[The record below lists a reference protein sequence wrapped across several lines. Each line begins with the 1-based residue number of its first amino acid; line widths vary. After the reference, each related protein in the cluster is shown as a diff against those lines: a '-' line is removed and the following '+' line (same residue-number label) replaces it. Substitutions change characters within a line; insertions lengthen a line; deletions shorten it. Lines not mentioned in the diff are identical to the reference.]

1 MHDPDRQPPTLPG
14 YTLTARL
21 GAGGY
26 GEVWLAQAPG
36 GVPKAVKFIFGSFND
51 RRAEHELRALHRIK
65 SVRHP
70 FLLSLERIEVV
81 DDRLAIVTELADSSL
96 KDRYDEC
103 RRQGLPGI
111 PRDELLGYMHDAAEA
126 LDYLSERHSLQHLD
140 VKPENLLLVA
150 GHVKVADFGL
160 VKEVGKTQAS
170 LVGGLTPLYS
180 SPEVFQ
186 GMPGTRSDQYS
197 LAVVY
202 QEMLTGAPP
211 LAGAN
216 AAELTM
222 QHLQGEANL
231 TPLPMSDRFAIARA
245 LAKDPTQRFPNC
257 CAMVD
262 ALLANPA
269 SSGPTVSGTNQAGP
283 EPDDGRTFGDFGS
296 ALPERRAEQRP
307 GPMEPLFA
315 GPHAETQFDAA
326 WGESASEWGAAEQTQ
341 DEPAEPRRVDSL
353 EFSTEE
359 FSSRPTLVIGV
370 GGAAASVMRRF
381 RARLVRE
388 LSEEAAAAV
397 QLLLFDSDPREI
409 SAAMQGNG
417 RNALRPNEGMVL
429 PLRRPQE
436 YREDSA
442 LLMRWLSRRWL
453 YNIPKSLRTEGL
465 RPLGRLA
472 FVDHA
477 QRVEER
483 LIGAI
488 QGAIAAHGAGTASPR
503 IYLIASVSGGTGSGM
518 SLDLGYAIRAA
529 LATLGI
535 DDGEVLGLFLH
546 STDRDPRQ
554 AELARVNSCAWLREY
569 NHYHRVAGAYPG
581 DEACGLPA
589 LAPTCKAFDAAYFLN
604 LGDALKDEAWSEATA
619 DVAEYLYLDAVTPA
633 QRFFAACR
641 EQAKPGDEATL
652 RSFAVKTVSAAADDA
667 IEAAAQLIS
676 RSVVCGW
683 LGMRTNGDGRKNAAM
698 PAAAE
703 GNTAVSKL
711 PTLEQMASQTRKLIT
726 QTLVDSV
733 SRQQPDAGL
742 CERIAAID
750 ADFAAPDDR
759 PGAFVGGQPLEHVV
773 APIAQSIA
781 ATMSAEVME
790 QVNSLGSRLPGA
802 EAAIGRWRADL
813 QQLDA
818 EASKLAAALAQQAAA
833 MAMQIDRWQRERN
846 SAGVSAAR
854 EQELCNGYRDLRTD
868 QHSLLA
874 VALVA
879 KRALAELRGVGDRI
893 SELARQLKGMLAR
906 FPAAAEAGDS
916 SAFAELLSKQL
927 STLCDCVDERL
938 EQAFTQPSGGLI
950 AVAMGSPRVREQLV
964 VELTKTATRQAEQ
977 LAGSPALAAGASFT
991 TETHVGEQEIDPS
1004 QLTHVLPL
1012 NSTYAVLDTRPS
1024 AVAGIAVQQANANGV
1039 TTLVGV
1045 GSQTVRCIESWNLSP
1060 SRTALDLVDHRRDC
1074 LEFADRVS
1082 SRCDVDWTPLAAPP
1096 RRAPAL
1102 AAVPFEASPMAMT
1115 QVL

>member
-1 MHDPDRQPPTLPG
+1 MNDPDRQPPTLPG

-70 FLLSLERIEVV
+70 FLLSLERIEVA

-111 PRDELLGYMHDAAEA
+111 PRAELLGYMHDAAEA

-186 GMPGTRSDQYS
+186 GMPGARSDQYS

-202 QEMLTGAPP
+202 QEMLTGMPP

-231 TPLPMSDRFAIARA
+231 TPLPMQDRFAVARA
-245 LAKDPTQRFPNC
+245 LAKDPTQRFSNC

-262 ALLANPA
+262 ALLAQPGDGGHA
-269 SSGPTVSGTNQAGP
+269 TGESQFAGA
-283 EPDDGRTFGDFGS
+283 EIADERTFGDFGS

-307 GPMEPLFA
+307 GPIEPLFA
-315 GPHAETQFDAA
+315 GPHAETQFEGA
-326 WGESASEWGAAEQTQ
+326 WGEPASDWGAAESSPA
-341 DEPAEPRRVDSL
+341 EPAEPQCVESV
-353 EFSTEE
+353 EFNTAD
-359 FSSRPTLVIGV
+359 FASRPTLVIGI

-388 LSEEAAAAV
+388 LSEEAAEAV

-409 SAAMQGNG
+409 AAAMQPNG
-417 RNALRPNEGMVL
+417 RSALRPSEALAL

-483 LIGAI
+483 LIAAIQGAVSASGAI
-488 QGAIAAHGAGTASPR
+488 QGPPR
-503 IYLIASVSGGTGSGM
+503 IYLVSSVSGGTGSGM
-518 SLDLGYAIRAA
+518 SLDLGYAVRAA

-535 DDGEVLGLFLH
+535 DNGEVVGLFLH
-546 STDRDPRQ
+546 STPRDPRQ

-569 NHYHRVAGAYPG
+569 NHYHRAAGAYPG
-581 DEACGLPA
+581 DEACGLAP

-604 LGDALKDEAWSEATA
+604 LGSGLEDAAWSEAIA

-633 QRFFAACR
+633 QRFFDACR
-641 EQAKPGDEATL
+641 NQAEPGEEAVL
-652 RSFAVKTVSAAADDA
+652 RSFAVTTVSAAADDA
-667 IEAAAQLIS
+667 IDAAAQLIS
-676 RSVVCGW
+676 RAVICRW
-683 LGMRTNGDGRKNAAM
+683 LGLKVGGDGAKFAAT
-698 PAAAE
+698 AADASA
-703 GNTAVSKL
+703 GGKL
-711 PTLEQMASQTRKLIT
+711 PNLEQLASQTRELIA
-726 QTLVDSV
+726 QAIGVV
-733 SRQQPDAGL
+733 AERQPAEELGL
-742 CERIAAID
+742 RERIAAID
-750 ADFAAPDDR
+750 ADFIPPDDR
-759 PGAFVGGQPLEHVV
+759 PGAFAGGRPLEEVA
-773 APIAQSIA
+773 APIAQRIA
-781 ATMSAEVME
+781 ATMAAEV
-790 QVNSLGSRLPGA
+790 LGQINAFGQRLPGA
-802 EAAIGRWRADL
+802 ELAIGGWRGEL

-818 EASKLAAALAQQAAA
+818 EASRLASALAQQAAA
-833 MAMQIDRWQRERN
+833 MAMQIDRWQRERT
-846 SAGVSAAR
+846 SASATTAR
-854 EQELCNGYRDLRTD
+854 EQELCEGYRGLRTD
-868 QHSLLA
+868 QHSLVA
-874 VALVA
+874 AALVA
-879 KRALAELRGVGDRI
+879 KRLLAELRAVGDRTG
-893 SELARQLKGMLAR
+893 ELARHLKGMLAR
-906 FPAAAEAGDS
+906 FPAPAEEIEQG
-916 SAFAELLSKQL
+916 AFAELVAMQL
-927 STLCDCVDERL
+927 GSLGERVDERL
-938 EQAFTQPSGGLI
+938 EQTFINPSGGLI
-950 AVAMGSPRVREQLV
+950 AVTMGSPRVRDQLLA
-964 VELTKTATRQAEQ
+964 ELAKLATRQAEQ
-977 LAGSPALAAGASFT
+977 LASSPSFAAGASFV
-991 TETHVGEQEIDPS
+991 EAAVGGSDGVDAS
-1004 QLTHVLPL
+1004 QYPAVLPVG
-1012 NSTYAVLDTRPS
+1012 STYAVLETRPS
-1024 AVAGIAVQQANANGV
+1024 AVAGLAVQQASADGM

-1060 SRTALDLVDHRRDC
+1060 SRTAFELVDRRRDC

-1082 SRCDVDWTPLAAPP
+1082 SRCDVDWTPLLAPP
-1096 RRAPAL
+1096 RRVPAPA
-1102 AAVPFEASPMAMT
+1102 AVSFTASPMAMT

>member
-81 DDRLAIVTELADSSL
+81 DERLAIVTELADSSL

-160 VKEVGKTQAS
+160 VKEIGKTQAS

-202 QEMLTGAPP
+202 QEMLTGTPP

-231 TPLPMSDRFAIARA
+231 APLPMSDRFAIARA

-257 CAMVD
+257 SAMVN
-262 ALLANPA
+262 ALLAHSPA
-269 SSGPTVSGTNQAGP
+269 AEPVVGATSHVGP

-315 GPHAETQFDAA
+315 GPHVETQFDAA
-326 WGESASEWGAAEQTQ
+326 WGDPASDWGASDQS
-341 DEPAEPRRVDSL
+341 PAELAEPHCVDSIK
-353 EFSTEE
+353 FSAEG
-359 FSSRPTLVIGV
+359 FSSRPTLVIGI
-370 GGAAASVMRRF
+370 GGAAAGVMRRF

-388 LSEEAAAAV
+388 LSEDAAAAV
-397 QLLLFDSDPREI
+397 QLLLFDCDPRDVA
-409 SAAMQGNG
+409 AAMQGNE
-417 RNALRPNEGMVL
+417 RYALRPSEAMAL

-483 LIGAI
+483 LIAAI
-488 QGAIAAHGAGTASPR
+488 QGVITASGAEQKAPR
-503 IYLIASVSGGTGSGM
+503 IYVVAAVSGGTGSGM
-518 SLDLGYAIRAA
+518 SLDLGYAVRAA
-529 LATLGI
+529 LATLGV
-535 DDGEVLGLFLH
+535 DDGEIVGLFLH
-546 STDRDPRQ
+546 ATPRDPRQ

-569 NHYHRVAGAYPG
+569 NHYHRAAGAYPG
-581 DEACGLPA
+581 DQACGLSA
-589 LAPTCKAFDAAYFLN
+589 LAPNCKAFDAAYFLN
-604 LGDALKDEAWSEATA
+604 LGSGLEDVAWSEAIA

-633 QRFFAACR
+633 QRFFDACR
-641 EQAKPGDEATL
+641 NQSEAGDEAVL
-652 RSFAVKTVSAAADDA
+652 RSFAVTTISAAADDS
-667 IEAAAQLIS
+667 IEAAAQLLGRGVIC
-676 RSVVCGW
+676 RW
-683 LGMRTNGDGRKNAAM
+683 LGLKTGDDGAKSV
-698 PAAAE
+698 PAE
-703 GNTAVSKL
+703 GTGADALASKNL
-711 PTLEQMASQTRKLIT
+711 PSLEQLAAQTRELIMRA
-726 QTLVDSV
+726 VGDSAG
-733 SRQQPDAGL
+733 RHPAEHIGL
-742 CERIAAID
+742 CENIAAID
-750 ADFAAPDDR
+750 ADFAPPDDR
-759 PGAFVGGQPLEHVV
+759 PGAFVGGRPLEEII
-773 APIAQSIA
+773 APIAQTIA
-781 ATMSAEVME
+781 AMMAAEVMG
-790 QVNSLGSRLPGA
+790 QIDSLNERLPGA
-802 EAAIGRWRADL
+802 EAVIGRWRNDL
-813 QQLDA
+813 QRLDV
-818 EASKLAAALAQQAAA
+818 EASKLADALAQQASA
-833 MAMQIDRWQRERN
+833 MAMQIDRWQRERP
-846 SAGVSAAR
+846 SGHVAAAR
-854 EQELCNGYRDLRTD
+854 EQELCDGYRGLRTD
-868 QHSLLA
+868 LHSLLA

-879 KRALAELRGVGDRI
+879 KRALAELRGVSDRVG
-893 SELARQLKGMLAR
+893 ELARQLKGMLVR
-906 FPAAAEAGDS
+906 FPVPAAASEHG
-916 SAFAELLSKQL
+916 AFAELAAKQL
-927 STLCDCVDERL
+927 PLLCERIDEQL
-938 EQAFTQPSGGLI
+938 QEAFINASGGLP
-950 AVAMGSPRVREQLV
+950 AVAMGSPRVRDQLLS
-964 VELTKTATRQAEQ
+964 ELGKLALRQAEQ
-977 LAGSPALAAGASFT
+977 LATSPALATEAPFAGET
-991 TETHVGEQEIDPS
+991 TKGGADVESNQYPA
-1004 QLTHVLPL
+1004 VLPAG
-1012 NSTYAVLDTRPS
+1012 STYALLEIRPGDLS
-1024 AVAGIAVQQANANGV
+1024 GNAVQQTNANGT
-1039 TTLVGV
+1039 TTLVGI
-1045 GSQTVRCIESWNLSP
+1045 GSQTVHCIESWNLSP
-1060 SRTALDLVDHRRDC
+1060 SRTALDLVDRRRDC

-1082 SRCDVDWTPLAAPP
+1082 TRCDVDWTPLLVSPRCMPAP
-1096 RRAPAL
+1096 
-1102 AAVPFEASPMAMT
+1102 VPFASSPMAMT